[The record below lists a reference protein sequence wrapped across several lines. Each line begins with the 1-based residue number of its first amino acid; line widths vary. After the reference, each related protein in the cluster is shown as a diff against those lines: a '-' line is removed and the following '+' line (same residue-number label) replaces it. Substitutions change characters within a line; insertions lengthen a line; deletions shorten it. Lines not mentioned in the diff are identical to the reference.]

1 MSNHIFCSR
10 TNIFLSQCWVKR
22 ECSDSYHDSHHIS
35 GSNSI
40 CIISLDTHI
49 HWCICG
55 CFVSP
60 VSVVGAY
67 VGMAS
72 LGKISSIK
80 QFAFVS
86 LLAAGWGLALT
97 PFFVGFAGS
106 KCNEA
111 NSRYM
116 FQSHALPNIYPFA
129 ISHLSNQNRGLLPCL
144 DMLHL
149 MQYSGYFID

>member
-1 MSNHIFCSR
+1 MQQSTNMLLVFTTSLQVIARNHFQVCFNR
-10 TNIFLSQCWVKR
+10 CAFP
-22 ECSDSYHDSHHIS
+22 
-35 GSNSI
+35 NSV
-40 CIISLDTHI
+40 
-49 HWCICG
+49 
-55 CFVSP
+55 FVSP

>member
-1 MSNHIFCSR
+1 M
-10 TNIFLSQCWVKR
+10 
-22 ECSDSYHDSHHIS
+22 
-35 GSNSI
+35 
-40 CIISLDTHI
+40 
-49 HWCICG
+49 
-55 CFVSP
+55 SP

-111 NSRYM
+111 NPGIC
-116 FQSHALPNIYPFA
+116 FSHMHFLTYIPLQYH
-129 ISHLSNQNRGLLPCL
+129 ISLIRIGV
-144 DMLHL
+144 
-149 MQYSGYFID
+149 YFHAWTCYI